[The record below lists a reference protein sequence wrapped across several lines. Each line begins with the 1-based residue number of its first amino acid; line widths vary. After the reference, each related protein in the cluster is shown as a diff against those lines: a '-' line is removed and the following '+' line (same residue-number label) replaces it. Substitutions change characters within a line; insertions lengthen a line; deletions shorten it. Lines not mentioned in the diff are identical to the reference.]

1 MAALIAKKQ
10 EEWNSQKVRDLLRLP
25 ENKKCFDC
33 PTKSPFFVNVSI
45 QTFVC
50 TRCSGLVREVGHR
63 VKSISA
69 SKFSGPEIVALQH
82 GGNEV
87 ARTIWLSNY
96 NMNTAEPESDGD
108 VRLFMRQKYYEQKW
122 LDRKKGVAHAERV
135 KRIITETYNEDGVRR
150 VPSPKVAKRQ
160 SLNVATTTER
170 PKIVPTQSWVD
181 DNVPIGL
188 IPTVKTNAT
197 TVDLLL
203 NDDLMLSP
211 KSPTFPSPPQ
221 PSHSTS
227 RGLPIAPL
235 ASAPQS
241 QPSQKP
247 TPAAAMQP
255 AKNDFFSEL
264 AALNPVKPV
273 ATATYSGGI
282 LQPNSPSTS
291 SPRTSNFQIPT
302 PTSPITPQKTAVT
315 TTNNNNSKSI
325 DLDPY
330 AALRDLS
337 IGSKPV
343 TPPPMTKMESNDSLT
358 FGDFQKSPTTAT
370 FTAFKTTPTNNALF
384 GDLDPLFKQ

>member
-1 MAALIAKKQ
+1 MASLIAKKQ

-122 LDRKKGVAHAERV
+122 LDRKKGVAHAEQV

-160 SLNVATTTER
+160 SLNVTTTTER

-188 IPTVKTNAT
+188 IPTVKSSAT

-221 PSHSTS
+221 PSNSTS
-227 RGLPIAPL
+227 RRVPIAAL

-241 QPSQKP
+241 QPLQRP
-247 TPAAAMQP
+247 TAPAAAVQQ

-282 LQPNSPSTS
+282 LQPNSPSSS
-291 SPRTSNFQIPT
+291 SPLTSNFQIPT
-302 PTSPITPQKTAVT
+302 PTSPSTQQRAAT
-315 TTNNNNSKSI
+315 TTTYNNNSRSI

-343 TPPPMTKMESNDSLT
+343 TPPPMTKLESSDTLS
-358 FGDFQKSPTTAT
+358 FGDFQKSPTSAT
-370 FTAFKTTPTNNALF
+370 FTAFKTHLPTTMRYLAT
-384 GDLDPLFKQ
+384 